1 MNKQRRQLGWAKET
15 DVIPKLEGMEV
26 EFDEK
31 VTLFPVEL
39 EEIRQVAPKS
49 SSRTSRNGN
58 NGNKGRL
65 TWR

>member
-1 MNKQRRQLGWAKET
+1 MNQQRRQLAWAKET
-15 DVIPKLEGMEV
+15 DVVPKLEGMEV

-39 EEIRQVAPKS
+39 EEIREVAPKS

-58 NGNKGRL
+58 GKA

>member
-1 MNKQRRQLGWAKET
+1 MNRKPKPRGFAQDT

-39 EEIRQVAPKS
+39 EEIRDVAPKS
-49 SSRTSRNGN
+49 AQRITRNRTAMH
-58 NGNKGRL
+58 
-65 TWR
+65 

>member
-1 MNKQRRQLGWAKET
+1 MNTQQNAYGLEEEP

-39 EEIRQVAPKS
+39 EEIREVAKRS
-49 SSRTSRNGN
+49 SSATRNS
-58 NGNKGRL
+58 KTMR
-65 TWR
+65 

>member
-1 MNKQRRQLGWAKET
+1 MKTKIKQGARGFAQDT

-39 EEIRQVAPKS
+39 EEIRDVVPVSSQRTARGRKS
-49 SSRTSRNGN
+49 MH
-58 NGNKGRL
+58 
-65 TWR
+65 

>member
-1 MNKQRRQLGWAKET
+1 MNRKQKSRGFAQDT

-39 EEIRQVAPKS
+39 EEIRDVAPKS
-49 SSRTSRNGN
+49 AQRTTRN
-58 NGNKGRL
+58 R
-65 TWR
+65 TAMH

>member
-1 MNKQRRQLGWAKET
+1 MKRKHHARGFGQDT

-39 EEIRQVAPKS
+39 EEIRDMAPKGS
-49 SSRTSRNGN
+49 QRMVRGS
-58 NGNKGRL
+58 KAMH
-65 TWR
+65 

>member
-1 MNKQRRQLGWAKET
+1 MNQQRRQFAWAKET

-39 EEIRQVAPKS
+39 EEIREVAPKR
-49 SSRTSRNGN
+49 SSRTTRNGN
-58 NGNKGRL
+58 GNGRL
-65 TWR
+65 KW

>member
-1 MNKQRRQLGWAKET
+1 MNAQRKQLGWAQET

-39 EEIRQVAPKS
+39 EEIREVTPRNS
-49 SSRTSRNGN
+49 SAAMRNG
-58 NGNKGRL
+58 KR
-65 TWR
+65 

>member
-1 MNKQRRQLGWAKET
+1 MKTKRTSRGFAQDT

-39 EEIRQVAPKS
+39 EEIRDVAPKS
-49 SSRTSRNGN
+49 AQRMARGSRSMH
-58 NGNKGRL
+58 
-65 TWR
+65 

>member
-1 MNKQRRQLGWAKET
+1 MNQQRRQLAWAKET
-15 DVIPKLEGMEV
+15 DAVTKLEGMEV

-39 EEIRQVAPKS
+39 EEIREVAPKRS
-49 SSRTSRNGN
+49 QTSRNGN
-58 NGNKGRL
+58 NGKA